1 MSAHDAAQLLP
12 TSAHVYERT
21 LARAVDTTDVVGPSI
36 DALHGLKILNP
47 PASFLPYLVWE
58 YGLGML
64 SPYVPNLYDLIRE
77 GVDWQRV
84 RGTPAAVDMALGWV
98 GYEAAIEYAPV
109 RRRWWNC
116 CQLGLDRVRD
126 DEADLIRIDGLTWLS
141 IPLRSD
147 FWRAY
152 AGYDVRALEYSEG
165 RWSEAMWSDD
175 SGVVIDGARAKW
187 SFGRRVD
194 IVHDIT
200 AEDLAALGIPDPW
213 ALEVDGE
220 PLTLDGEP
228 LRFVPTEADLTW
240 GDLTWGDFSWAGE
253 ATQAVSASLLAATGA
268 GPAWAAFK
276 DAAGEVLFYRRARVR
291 RAVVAATGGVY
302 AVGASRFSPAT
313 GLATDLYIEAM
324 TDFGEGFGSVAASV
338 GFVLSAHPAAG
349 CKPGLAHLEPGEL
362 EPAGPIIAEVPVTI
376 EFGRTV
382 RERVACLLRF

>member
-1 MSAHDAAQLLP
+1 MGYVSLLP
-12 TSAHVYERT
+12 DVSSRREKAIAEAGDLYER
-21 LARAVDTTDVVGPSI
+21 LGDAI
-36 DALHGLKILNP
+36 DGLHGLKIVNP

-64 SPYVPNLYDLIRE
+64 SPAVPNLYDLIAE
-77 GVDWQRV
+77 GLDWQRV
-84 RGTPAAVDMALGWV
+84 RGTPSAVSMALGWV
-98 GYEAAIEYAPV
+98 GYSAAIEYAPV
-109 RRRWWNC
+109 RRRWWNN

-147 FWRAY
+147 FWRAH
-152 AGYDVRALEYSEG
+152 AGYDVRALEYSES

-187 SFGRRVD
+187 SFGRRVS
-194 IVHDIT
+194 IVHEIT
-200 AEDLAALGIPDPW
+200 HEDLVALGIPDPW

-228 LRFVPTEADLTW
+228 LRFVPAEAELTW

-253 ATQAVSASLLAATGA
+253 ETQAVSASLLAATGT
-268 GPAWAAFK
+268 GPAWAVFR
-276 DAAGEVLFYRRARVR
+276 DADGAVLFYRRARVR
-291 RAVVAATGGVY
+291 RPVVAATGGPY
-302 AVGASRFSPAT
+302 AVGASRYRPAT

-338 GFVLSAHPAAG
+338 GFVLSAHPVAG
-349 CKPGLAHLEPGEL
+349 LKPGLAHLGAGEL
-362 EPAGPIIAEVPVTI
+362 EPAGPIIAETPVAI

-382 RERVACLLRF
+382 RERVALLLRF